1 MTRSSPAVAL
11 PERYASAKGPVPAT
25 AAMPAQVTSEDQLE
39 PEGHVFCVRGSDDA
53 PPTNAFGDS
62 MAVGRMNESSWRSG

>member
-1 MTRSSPAVAL
+1 
-11 PERYASAKGPVPAT
+11 
-25 AAMPAQVTSEDQLE
+25 MPAQVTSEDQLE